1 MPATFR
7 RIARPA
13 ALVTETTLDSE
24 LEKAVDDASLT
35 LYFIN
40 LVVLKASDLIS
51 TDMGFNNASDPY
63 CVVTVGEIS
72 DRTETIK
79 NDLNPVWNEKMS
91 FFVPKKPEFLT
102 FALFDDDSTKT
113 FASKD
118 DELGDVQFSIGHLF
132 ERGSAWDGE
141 LHLLNVE
148 KGSLHIQVK
157 CRVLRPFETE
167 VTLDYTQRQLQGK
180 EQEREATVLAL
191 DESEQLREEAIQ
203 ELGATEQEV
212 IRQAEQLAERQRVHQ
227 TELTAKETHLLD
239 QAQIIE
245 DKIQKYE
252 EAQVALLET
261 ESKKKEAETKLT
273 AAEKKVLETATL
285 LEVKEKEN
293 AEALTHK
300 EKKILAAA
308 DQLKQKERAYEE
320 AQQRIQQIEG
330 LKAEVDNE
338 LTSKEQI
345 ILQQAEEL
353 QQKEQEGKEALT
365 SAEQKLLH
373 QSKLLEA
380 KDAAA
385 QLAQQ
390 KQEEHEDRLT
400 RLTQENQKKQ
410 DEIATL
416 KKQHRAAE
424 EQQRQEMTAV
434 KQQNKIT
441 EEKKQQE
448 MTALHKRN
456 QELEEELR
464 EAKDELKELHDKK
477 AQLMSGFCNSSGCV
491 IN

>member
-7 RIARPA
+7 RVARPA
-13 ALVTETTLDSE
+13 AVVPETTLDTE

-40 LVVLKASDLIS
+40 LVVRKASDLIS
-51 TDMGFNNASDPY
+51 TDLGFNNASDPY

-91 FFVPKKPEFLT
+91 FFVPKQPEFLT

-118 DELGDVQFSIGHLF
+118 DELGDVQFRIGHLF
-132 ERGSAWDGE
+132 ARGSSWDGE
-141 LHLLNVE
+141 LHLLHVE
-148 KGSLHIQVK
+148 TGSLHIHVT
-157 CRVLRPFETE
+157 CRVLRPIATE
-167 VTLDYTQRQLQGK
+167 VTLDYTQRQLHGK
-180 EQEREATVLAL
+180 EREREATVRAL
-191 DESEQLREEAIQ
+191 DESEQLREEAIH

-212 IRQAEQLAERQRVHQ
+212 IRQAARLAERQRVHQ

-245 DKIQKYE
+245 EKIQMYE

-273 AAEKKVLETATL
+273 AAEKKVVETATL
-285 LEVKEKEN
+285 LKVKEREN

-308 DQLKQKERAYEE
+308 DQLKQKERDYEE
-320 AQQRIQQIEG
+320 AQRRIQQIEG

-353 QQKEQEGKEALT
+353 QQKEKEGREALT
-365 SAEQKLLH
+365 SAEQKLLQ

-385 QLAQQ
+385 QLAQK
-390 KQEEHEDRLT
+390 KQEDNEDRLT
-400 RLTQENQKKQ
+400 RLTQADQQKQ
-410 DEIATL
+410 DEIVAL
-416 KKQHRAAE
+416 QRRHRAAE

-434 KQQNKIT
+434 TQQNKEN
-441 EEKKQQE
+441 EEQQQQE

-456 QELEEELR
+456 RELEEELR